1 MKLPRDLTGAEL
13 AKALRILGYSITRQS
28 GSHLRITT
36 EVGGQH
42 HEVIPNHDPI
52 KLGTL
57 QSILASIAAHHQ
69 MSRDELLSK
78 LEL

>member
-1 MKLPRDLTGAEL
+1 MKLPRDLTGQEL
-13 AKALRILGYSITRQS
+13 AKALRILGYVVTRQS

-36 EVGGQH
+36 EAGGQH

-57 QSILASIAAHHQ
+57 QSILGSIAAHHQ

-78 LEL
+78 LKL

>member
-1 MKLPRDLTGAEL
+1 MKLPRDLKGQEL
-13 AKALRILGYSITRQS
+13 AKALRVFGYAITRQS

-36 EVGGQH
+36 ETGGQH

-57 QSILASIAAHHQ
+57 QSILGSIAAHHR
-69 MSRDELLSK
+69 MSRDDLLSK
-78 LEL
+78 LKL